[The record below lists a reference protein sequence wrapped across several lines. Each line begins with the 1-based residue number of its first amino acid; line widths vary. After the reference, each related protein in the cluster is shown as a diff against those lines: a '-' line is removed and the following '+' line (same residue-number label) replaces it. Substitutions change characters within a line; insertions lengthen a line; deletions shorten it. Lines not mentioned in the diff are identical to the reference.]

1 MLLVQLHIDA
11 TLIFVM
17 ADSATQVFDVPLLS
31 CLEVNFLVSSFNSFF
46 FFREK
51 QTHAHKGEG
60 TVSSFKLA
68 IAMDWFMHFFF
79 LI

>member
-31 CLEVNFLVSSFNSFF
+31 CLEVNILVSSFNSFF
-46 FFREK
+46 FFFGRNKHTHTRERE
-51 QTHAHKGEG
+51 Q
-60 TVSSFKLA
+60 SL
-68 IAMDWFMHFFF
+68 
-79 LI
+79 LLN